1 MSYKEIIIDALRDY
15 KNNEYG
21 EQKLSDTLE
30 RICERYKELELG
42 DENIYGLCMHYLYY
56 FKVAKEDD
64 CALSNDVIEDKFTK
78 LFYNDID
85 ELLGTIELF
94 KWVPESYS
102 KVLKLSSEIFDQAKK
117 AYHNEEVSVQDAEQ
131 KLEEIIALR
140 KEIESQEFK
149 YRDKREIIADY
160 EVELS
165 ECILDVDTIEGERF
179 IQSIRF
185 GDYIDYIK
193 LDDGISEVQ
202 KTQEFNNTDLFNIV
216 GDSFYDT
223 FNVTD
228 NLFNEG
234 DKTPELQVAPEFNNT
249 NIFKMPD
256 KLF

>member
-1 MSYKEIIIDALRDY
+1 M
-15 KNNEYG
+15 
-21 EQKLSDTLE
+21 
-30 RICERYKELELG
+30 C
-42 DENIYGLCMHYLYY
+42 YLYY
-56 FKVAKEDD
+56 FKGAKEDD
-64 CALSNDVIEDKFTK
+64 CALSNDAIEEKFTK
-78 LFYNDID
+78 FISHDID

-140 KEIESQEFK
+140 KEIESQESK

-165 ECILDVDTIEGERF
+165 ECILDIDTIEGERF

-193 LDDGISEVQ
+193 LDDEISEVQ
-202 KTQEFNNTDLFNIV
+202 KTPEFNNTDLFNVV

-228 NLFNEG
+228 TLFNEV
-234 DKTPELQVAPEFNNT
+234 DVTQEFQLTPEFNDT

>member
-1 MSYKEIIIDALRDY
+1 M
-15 KNNEYG
+15 
-21 EQKLSDTLE
+21 
-30 RICERYKELELG
+30 
-42 DENIYGLCMHYLYY
+42 
-56 FKVAKEDD
+56 
-64 CALSNDVIEDKFTK
+64 
-78 LFYNDID
+78 D
-85 ELLGTIELF
+85 ELLSETVPFLF
-94 KWVPESYS
+94 IPESLE
-102 KVLKLSSEIFDQAKK
+102 KVFKLSQEIFEEAKK
-117 AYHNEEVSVQDAEQ
+117 AYFNEEVSVKEAEQ

-140 KEIESQEFK
+140 KEIESHEYK
-149 YRDKREIIADY
+149 YRDKSELICDY
-160 EVELS
+160 EAELS
-165 ECILDVDTIEGERF
+165 ECILDVDTIKGERF
-179 IQSIRF
+179 IQSLRL
-185 GDYIDYIK
+185 GEYIDYIK

>member
-1 MSYKEIIIDALRDY
+1 MKYKEIVTDVLRDY

-21 EQKLSDTLE
+21 EQSQSDALQ
-30 RICERYKELELG
+30 RICEKYKELELG
-42 DENIYGLCMHYLYY
+42 DENIYWLCMHYLYY
-56 FKVAKEDD
+56 FKGAKEDD

-94 KWVPESYS
+94 KFVPESLE
-102 KVLKLSSEIFDQAKK
+102 KVFKLSQEIFEEAKK

-140 KEIESQEFK
+140 KEIESQESK

-193 LDDGISEVQ
+193 LDDEISEVQ
-202 KTQEFNNTDLFNIV
+202 KTPEFNNTDLFNVV
-216 GDSFYDT
+216 GYSFYDT

-228 NLFNEG
+228 TLFNEV
-234 DKTPELQVAPEFNNT
+234 DVTQEFQLTPEFNDT

>member
-1 MSYKEIIIDALRDY
+1 MHKEIIIDVLRDY

-21 EQKLSDTLE
+21 EQSQSDALQ
-30 RICERYKELELG
+30 RICEKYKELD
-42 DENIYGLCMHYLYY
+42 DESLYGICMRYLYY
-56 FKVAKEDD
+56 LKGVKEDGS
-64 CALSNDVIEDKFTK
+64 ALSNDAIEEKFTK
-78 LFYNDID
+78 SLPNDMD
-85 ELLGTIELF
+85 ELLSETVPFLF
-94 KWVPESYS
+94 IPESLE
-102 KVLKLSSEIFDQAKK
+102 KVFKLRQEIFDESKK
-117 AYHNEEVSVQDAEQ
+117 AYFNEEVSVKEAEQ

-140 KEIESQEFK
+140 KEIESHEYK
-149 YRDKREIIADY
+149 YRDKSELICDY
-160 EVELS
+160 EAELS
-165 ECILDVDTIEGERF
+165 ECILDVDTIKGERF
-179 IQSIRF
+179 IQSFRL
-185 GDYIDYIK
+185 GKYIDYMNEEAA
-193 LDDGISEVQ
+193 ISEVQ